1 VKNTNKIKQNK
12 NLQPTTSVAKSVM
25 NASGDQ

>member
-1 VKNTNKIKQNK
+1 VTNTNKIKQNK
-12 NLQPTTSVAKSVM
+12 NLQPTMSVAKSVM